1 MLNPRWIRSRWQG
14 LATAKGSLRIQAS
27 WQGMVRRAQ
36 QNSLRNGIQQCL
48 VDPCVFFKKI
58 ERTLVIIAV
67 HVDDCFIKY
76 DTETQLATVMAGI
89 QNRYKVSD
97 MGEVT
102 HALGID
108 FTRTAD
114 SISMSQRGYAESI
127 LAKFGFADA
136 HPAHTPAAD
145 ILTTGKPSGLEKFEM
160 NMIVGALLWLSLNTR
175 PDISYAVARLAQY
188 VSKPTALAYA
198 MAARILR
205 YIKGTLDYAITFS
218 AADRQPIQAYADA
231 DYAADDDRKSQS
243 GYIFMFAG
251 GPIAWCSKK
260 QSCVAISTAE
270 SEIVAACSMC
280 SRRAMVYVTSHRTWN
295 GAFAPNYYP

>member
-1 MLNPRWIRSRWQG
+1 VDIKNAFLNAQLNKHQIYVEPPAGFADAGKVWLLRKALYGLKQAGKEWCDELNTTLSGMGFSRSR
-14 LATAKGSLRIQAS
+14 
-27 WQGMVRRAQ
+27 
-36 QNSLRNGIQQCL
+36 
-48 VDPCVFFKKI
+48 VDPCVFFRKI

-76 DTETQLATVMAGI
+76 DTDSQLAIVMAGI
-89 QNRYKVSD
+89 LKKYKVSD

-108 FTRTAD
+108 FTRNSD

-127 LAKFGFADA
+127 LDRFGFSDC
-136 HPAHTPAAD
+136 HPTLTPASDA
-145 ILTTGKPSGLEKFEM
+145 ITTGKSTGLEKFEM

-175 PDISYAVARLAQY
+175 PDISYAVARLAQT
-188 VSKPTALAYA
+188 VANPTAESYS

-218 AADRQPIQAYADA
+218 GSARQPLQAYADA
-231 DYAADDDRKSQS
+231 DYAGDNDRKSQS

-251 GPIAWCSKK
+251 G
-260 QSCVAISTAE
+260 Q
-270 SEIVAACSMC
+270 
-280 SRRAMVYVTSHRTWN
+280 
-295 GAFAPNYYP
+295 